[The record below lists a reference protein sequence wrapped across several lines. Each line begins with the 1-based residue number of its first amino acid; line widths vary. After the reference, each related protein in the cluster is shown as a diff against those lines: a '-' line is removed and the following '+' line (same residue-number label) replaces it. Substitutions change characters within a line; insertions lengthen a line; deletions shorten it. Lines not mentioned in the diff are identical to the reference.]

1 MSNLLSRGEPIA
13 FIGAG
18 NMATSLMGGL
28 VADGYAPNHLWVTNP
43 SLPKLET
50 LQQQFKVN
58 ITQDNLQ
65 AVASAEIIVLAI
77 KPQKMQAVLRELSS
91 SLGTKLLIS
100 VVAGISTTQLQTWLG
115 KQPIAIIRC
124 MPNTPALIGAGVTG
138 MYAASSITFAQ
149 KAVAECI
156 MQAVG
161 TVLWVDKEEQIDVVA
176 AVSGSGPAYFF
187 KIMEALQAGAEK
199 LGLSSDQ
206 ANMLTLQTA
215 LGAAKMAVTRQES
228 LKTLREQVTSPGGMT
243 AKAISVLEAGGVDR
257 LFYLALCAGRE
268 RAEEIA
274 EELGH

>member
-1 MSNLLSRGEPIA
+1 MSRGETVA

-18 NMATSLMGGL
+18 NMATSLVGGL
-28 VADGYAPNHLWVTNP
+28 VADGYAPQHLWVTNP

-100 VVAGISTTQLQTWLG
+100 VAAGIPTTQLQTWLG
-115 KQPIAIIRC
+115 NQPIAIIRC

-138 MYAASSITFAQ
+138 MYATPSITPAQ
-149 KAVAECI
+149 KALAESI

-161 TVLWVDKEEQIDVVA
+161 SVLWVDKEEQIDIVA
-176 AVSGSGPAYFF
+176 ALSGSGPAYFF
-187 KIMEALQAGAEK
+187 RVMEALQAGAEK

-215 LGAAKMAVTRQES
+215 LGAAKMAAISQES

-243 AKAISVLEAGGVDR
+243 AKAISALEAGGIDQ
-257 LFYLALCAGRE
+257 LFYAALCAGRQ
-268 RAEEIA
+268 RAQEMA
-274 EELGH
+274 EELKG